1 MEKIAT
7 VFLITMV
14 VCSMAVAQER
24 QAPDPKVLER
34 QANARIEQGDWEGA
48 ADTYNKILKSAPL
61 DSDYYLRALTGQARA
76 YSEMGEPDKAMKAY
90 SRSRDLITTATEQ
103 RVMTR
108 NRDKAHETKYEIS
121 LNLAKIYSD
130 KGDITKAR
138 EEYSKASEALKQAI
152 ADKDVVPGKVAEF
165 KFKQN
170 ELNEKLGEFLVE
182 EGDLDDAIETYESA
196 VQEVGTL
203 IETQVYDKL
212 PATFDKEITAGT
224 LQSKRDVR
232 YPLKLAKLYEE
243 KGDYEKARQ
252 MYKEV
257 RRAADRALT
266 ADTYQ
271 NNLPKFQ
278 EELNTILEDVR
289 AKLEE
294 MDMVHRGNRP
304 SGVCGV
310 RFGAGPSADQLPGTC
325 GG

>member
-1 MEKIAT
+1 MIIILYLSVALIA
-7 VFLITMV
+7 VAFLILVIYLSKT
-14 VCSMAVAQER
+14 
-24 QAPDPKVLER
+24 
-34 QANARIEQGDWEGA
+34 
-48 ADTYNKILKSAPL
+48 LKSVQMTLTNVASTL
-61 DSDYYLRALTGQARA
+61 DGLEGQ
-76 YSEMGEPDKAMKAY
+76 MKG
-90 SRSRDLITTATEQ
+90 ITAETTELLHK
-103 RVMTR
+103 T
-108 NRDKAHETKYEIS
+108 NR
-121 LNLAKIYSD
+121 LAE
-130 KGDITKAR
+130 DIQEK
-138 EEYSKASEALKQAI
+138 S
-152 ADKDVVPGKVAEF
+152 
-165 KFKQN
+165 
-170 ELNEKLGEFLVE
+170 EKLNTVVH
-182 EGDLDDAIETYESA
+182 A

-294 MDMVHRGNRP
+294 MDMEGK
-304 SGVCGV
+304 S
-310 RFGAGPSADQLPGTC
+310 F
-325 GG
+325 